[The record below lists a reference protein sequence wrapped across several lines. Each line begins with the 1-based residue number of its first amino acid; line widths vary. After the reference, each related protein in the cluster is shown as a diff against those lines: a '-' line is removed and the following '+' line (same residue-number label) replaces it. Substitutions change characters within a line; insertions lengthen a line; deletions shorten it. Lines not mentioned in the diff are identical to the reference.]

1 LNVHGK
7 RNNTLI
13 LSCNPIERE
22 EEMMA
27 EESPNK
33 YRDNKSIVP
42 TEAELEQLL
51 DAETDDEFGQTESD
65 IASVDARAVLKTWT
79 AQDFSSIYTRFRPH
93 LERHARRFLRN
104 QSQVDEV
111 VQDAFLYLM
120 ITLPELDS
128 ELGVLRFLKWKV
140 RLLSLDV
147 IRINSKAQLSDIDA
161 HGEFESDDPEVG
173 IELERAEDAAIVQ
186 MALAKLDPRHREVLI
201 ASIYQ
206 EKSTLEIAEQV
217 GLSENAT
224 RQLMHRARGAL
235 KKALVGET
243 DTSGLSIS
251 QILSVAARKAAQDA
265 KKLGVQAMSTLVIAV
280 LGLAAFLNF
289 GTAAQISEI
298 AEPPPS
304 ATAPASGSVA
314 SEEQTAAPESTTQ
327 GGLSGETPF
336 EGTISTAESSNGV
349 EAPQVAEVMS
359 VAAPVVA
366 SAANSPI
373 GASVALDPLADLSP
387 FDPWLLDD
395 VLSNGISN
403 PVLFKPEG
411 SEYGESQLLTVV
423 SDSGIWFDA
432 TFAPNSS
439 TPVSK
444 VRLGF
449 LIDGQQYSAFP
460 SLVELLVQTKA
471 TGVEQY
477 LVTARI
483 SDIFDQS
490 GARWP
495 KSRLDGAIV
504 RISVTA
510 NSADGKV
517 LSVDL
522 EWAD

>member
-111 VQDAFLYLM
+111 VQDAFLYLLV
-120 ITLPELDS
+120 TLPELDS

-147 IRINSKAQLSDIDA
+147 IRINSKVQLSDIDA
-161 HGEFESDDPEVG
+161 HGEFESDEPEVG
-173 IELERAEDAAIVQ
+173 IELERAEDAAVVR

-217 GLSENAT
+217 GLTENAT

-327 GGLSGETPF
+327 GGLPSENPV
-336 EGTISTAESSNGV
+336 EDTILTLE
-349 EAPQVAEVMS
+349 VAEVTT
-359 VAAPVVA
+359 VAAPLAV
-366 SAANSPI
+366 SAANSTI
-373 GASVALDPLADLSP
+373 VATAGLDPLADLSP
-387 FDPWLLDD
+387 FDPWLLDA
-395 VLSNGISN
+395 VLSNGIAN
-403 PVLFKPEG
+403 PVLFKPEA
-411 SEYGESQLLTVV
+411 SEYGESQFLTVV

-432 TFAPNSS
+432 TFAPNSA
-439 TPVSK
+439 TPISK
-444 VRLGF
+444 IRLGF
-449 LIDGQQYSAFP
+449 LIDDQQYSAFP
-460 SLVELLVQTKA
+460 SLVELLVQTSA

-477 LVTARI
+477 VVTAKI
-483 SDIFDQS
+483 SEIVDES

-504 RISVTA
+504 RISVMA

-522 EWAD
+522 EWSD